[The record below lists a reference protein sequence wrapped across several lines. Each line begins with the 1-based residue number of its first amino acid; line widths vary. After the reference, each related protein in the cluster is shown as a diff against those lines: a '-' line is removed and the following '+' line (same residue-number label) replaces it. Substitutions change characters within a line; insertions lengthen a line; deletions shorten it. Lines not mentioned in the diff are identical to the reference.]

1 MSSSKRYT
9 VADMLALKGQRQIT
23 MLYVDTVDE
32 AAAAA
37 AAGID
42 MLSIIQPVWTAEMR
56 AAAGACFVQV
66 GLLYGELAPTRTI
79 CALRMPRCGSAA
91 TAATAPPVWT
101 PSAACGPK
109 ASR

>member
-56 AAAGACFVQV
+56 AAAGACSSRSACCTASF
-66 GLLYGELAPTRTI
+66 APTKTI
-79 CALRMPRCGSAA
+79 CALRMPRCGSAV

-101 PSAACGPK
+101 PSAACGPR

>member
-1 MSSSKRYT
+1 
-9 VADMLALKGQRQIT
+9 MLALKGQRQIT

-32 AAAAA
+32 AAAVA

-66 GLLYGELAPTRTI
+66 GLLYGELCTYEDY
-79 CALRMPRCGSAA
+79 LRAAHAAMRVGA

-101 PSAACGPK
+101 PCAACGPR